1 MIGLIP
7 LDERP
12 VNVRYP
18 QMIAAIAGVDLRQPP
33 AELLSAERRPASSEL
48 IEWLL
53 DQGRQIDA
61 LIVSCEMLGYGG
73 LMASR
78 ITDDPVQDVLSRLD
92 ALRQLRQMR
101 PSLPILGFNL
111 ITRVSNANHNVEEP
125 LYWGTYGERLYRF
138 SQLHDRASQGQPVMA
153 DVKKLRSEIPKAH
166 VGDFL
171 RRRARN
177 HTVNMAVLH
186 FLSEGIFDLLVLS
199 SDDTSAYGLGSREK
213 RWLQEWV
220 DLLDL
225 EDRLLM
231 YPGADEV
238 GCVLLARLINEQRGF
253 VPTFQ
258 SVYAQAERA
267 ELVAPYED
275 GPIRVTIE
283 RQVRAVNGRLGEDEG
298 DILLAVNPPDP
309 SCFEFDAPAA
319 AAAYAERSAALKDFV
334 TGIVKS
340 AVPIALV
347 DVAYPNGSDPYLIDL
362 LFKQP
367 AAATQL
373 AAYGGWNTAGNTV
386 GTALAQACAADG
398 LAGETRQVA
407 QARLLLHRFIE
418 DWGYQRVVRQRT
430 RDWLYERAAVRE
442 ISEETLPMAAAY
454 VEEQLQGLLPQIP
467 NAAGWSIV
475 PGSVRFPWRRL
486 FEVDFE
492 LQNHPST
499 SPIGRAAACCGRSIF
514 PDRVVGG

>member
-18 QMIAAIAGVDLRQPP
+18 QMIAAVAGVDLLQPP
-33 AELLSAERRPASSEL
+33 PELLSAERRPASSRL

-53 DQGRQIDA
+53 DHAQQIDA

-78 ITDDPVQDVLSRLD
+78 ITHDSVNDIFSRLD

-125 LYWGTYGERLYRF
+125 HYWGVYGERFYHF
-138 SQLHDRASQGQPVMA
+138 SQLLDRAAQGQSVMA
-153 DVKKLRSEIPKAH
+153 DVKKLRSEIPRAH
-166 VGDFL
+166 IDDFL

-186 FLSEGIFDLLVLS
+186 YLSEGIFDLLVLS
-199 SDDTSAYGLGSREK
+199 SDDTSAFGLGSREK

-225 EDRLLM
+225 KDRLLM

-238 GCVLLARLINEQRGF
+238 GCVLLARLINERRGF

-258 SVYAQAERA
+258 PVYAQAERA

-283 RQVRAVNGRLGEDEG
+283 RQVTAVKGRLGEDEG

-309 SCFEFDAPAA
+309 SCFEFDTQAA
-319 AAAYAERSAALKDFV
+319 AAAYGGRSAALEAFV
-334 TGIVKS
+334 NRISHSRTPTVL
-340 AVPIALV
+340 A

-362 LFKQP
+362 LFEQP
-367 AAATQL
+367 AMVTQL
-373 AAYGGWNTAGNTV
+373 AAYGGWNTAGNAV
-386 GTALAQACAADG
+386 GTALAQACASIDLSNKVQREAQ
-398 LAGETRQVA
+398 TRF
-407 QARLLLHRFIE
+407 LLHRFVE

-430 RDWLYERAAVRE
+430 RDWLNERAGVRE

-454 VEEQLQGLLPQIP
+454 VGDQLQGLLPQIP
-467 NAAGWSIV
+467 GAAGWSIV

-492 LQNHPST
+492 LRL
-499 SPIGRAAACCGRSIF
+499 RADG
-514 PDRVVGG
+514 